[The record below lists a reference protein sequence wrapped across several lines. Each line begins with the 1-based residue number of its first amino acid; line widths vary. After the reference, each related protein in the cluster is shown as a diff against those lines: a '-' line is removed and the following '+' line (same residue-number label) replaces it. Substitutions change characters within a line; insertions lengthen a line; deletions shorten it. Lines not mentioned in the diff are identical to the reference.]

1 MAQINPFS
9 LINNPKLTPSLPD
22 HSAVQKL
29 LTDSHIQQS
38 KNKAAAA
45 RNLQTIQGGAANALV
60 KANIDASPVYSRLGV
75 NIPNLRNIMSTRDAL
90 QQGLTK
96 ADTASKY
103 GSTAKSLHEAG
114 YNPQITSGL
123 VPDIVG
129 GPQIAT
135 GQSPIQRQIVTKN
148 ETKEKG
154 MQVGGVPLGAT
165 EVTTTSGQ
173 TQKGPAPVGQVAKSL
188 PAILAGKNKRWDM
201 VKLPVKRTADYLKIT
216 PEQLMQKI
224 EAGLLDGSVQL
235 RGTKEIVIDGQ
246 PFTWFN

>member
-1 MAQINPFS
+1 MANINPFS
-9 LINNPKLTPSLPD
+9 LINNPRLTPSLPD

-45 RNLQTIQGGAANALV
+45 RNLQTVQGNVANALM
-60 KANIDASPVYSRLGV
+60 KANVDPSSVYSRLGV
-75 NIPNLRNIMSTRDAL
+75 NIPNLRNILSTRDAL

-114 YNPQITSGL
+114 YSPRISSGL

-135 GQSPIQRQIVTKN
+135 GESPIQRQFVTKN

-173 TQKGPAPVGQVAKSL
+173 RQTGPAPVGQVTKSL
-188 PAILAGKNKRWDM
+188 PAIISGGRWDM

-235 RGTKEIVIDGQ
+235 IGTKQIVIDGQ